1 MSQADLLLSVTCRL
15 PQSTF
20 HLPKF
25 ANNPVEGELPDW
37 EAVAPKWDKAG

>member
-1 MSQADLLLSVTCRL
+1 MSQADLLLRVTCHL

-25 ANNPVEGELPDW
+25 ANNPVEGELPEW
-37 EAVAPKWDKAG
+37 EAVAAKQDKAT